1 MNLYLELR
9 SLPFYPLNY
18 GGFYL
23 FNAEKLGNSFFV
35 EADDDANIVDRLTE
49 SQLQFTDNALDEVGD
64 ILSIDIKEVSITD
77 SR

>member
-1 MNLYLELR
+1 MRKVHVKMVLDV
-9 SLPFYPLNY
+9 
-18 GGFYL
+18 
-23 FNAEKLGNSFFV
+23 FV